1 MDFAPSYQQ
10 SVLYVITQIKIV
22 LTVKNITYKKERTGI
37 VMLKKMSKLFLIM
50 ALSVMLVIGL
60 TACGGGGGDDSGDS
74 GSTGTVNMVMG
85 TGGTSG
91 SWYTV
96 GGVMC
101 GAISNSDMINA
112 TAQTSAGG
120 VENIRLVS
128 SNERQL
134 GFCMPSL
141 VIYAEEGIESFENDK
156 IDNIRGIAEFMP
168 MQAHFIVR
176 AGSNIDSIDDLKGK
190 AIGTG
195 AAGSGDEVMC
205 REILKAVGLTYDD
218 VDEQLLSF
226 AEQVT
231 AFKDNQLDAMFM
243 LASAPTS
250 AVLDAASQ
258 ADCKLLSIEGDLQ
271 KKILDEYKYYYETT
285 IPADAYDFIDK
296 DVTTIGI
303 NTLLFT
309 NAEMADDA
317 IYELC
322 DQMFNETNMKAIQE
336 SHVAM
341 KDFSPETATKTV
353 VKLHPG
359 AEKWYKDNGYL

>member
-1 MDFAPSYQQ
+1 
-10 SVLYVITQIKIV
+10 
-22 LTVKNITYKKERTGI
+22 
-37 VMLKKMSKLFLIM
+37 MLKKATKIFLAL
-50 ALSVMLVIGL
+50 ALSVVMCVAF
-60 TACGGGGGDDSGDS
+60 TACGGGDSEDSGEA
-74 GSTGTVNMVMG
+74 TTTETVNMVMG

-101 GAISNSDMINA
+101 GALSTSDMINA

-141 VIYAEEGIESFENDK
+141 VIYAQEGIESFEGDQ
-156 IDNIRGIAEFMP
+156 IENIRAIAQFMP

-176 AGSNIDSIDDLKGK
+176 DGSDIQTIEDLKGK

-258 ADCKLLSIEGDLQ
+258 ADCRLLSIEGDLQ
-271 KKILDEYKYYYETT
+271 AQILEEYPYYYETV
-285 IPADAYDFIDK
+285 IPADAYDFIDE

-303 NTLLFT
+303 STLLFT
-309 NAEMADDA
+309 NAEMADDVV
-317 IYELC
+317 YEVCNQL
-322 DQMFNETNMKAIQE
+322 FEENNLKAIQE

-341 KDFSPETATKTV
+341 ADFTAETALEDMV
-353 VKLHPG
+353 VDLHPG
-359 AEKWYKDNGYL
+359 AAKWYEEQGLK